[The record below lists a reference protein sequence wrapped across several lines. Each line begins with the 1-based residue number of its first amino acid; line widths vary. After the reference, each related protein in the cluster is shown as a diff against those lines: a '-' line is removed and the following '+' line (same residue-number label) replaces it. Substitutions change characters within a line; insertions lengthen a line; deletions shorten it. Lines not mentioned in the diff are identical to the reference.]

1 MDNSHI
7 LLKLQQNLSAS
18 KLIGNNFLQEK
29 YMSKINKE
37 GNQNKVHEVR
47 TVENIKYEPIL
58 SM

>member
-18 KLIGNNFLQEK
+18 KLIGNNSLQEK

-47 TVENIKYEPIL
+47 TTENIKYETIL
-58 SM
+58 RM

>member
-18 KLIGNNFLQEK
+18 KLIGNNSLQEK

-47 TVENIKYEPIL
+47 TTGNIKYEPIL
-58 SM
+58 RM

>member
-18 KLIGNNFLQEK
+18 KLIGNNSLQEK

-47 TVENIKYEPIL
+47 TTEKLN
-58 SM
+58 MNQF